1 MKEPLTCRAL
11 SPPNPTMLRPFGAAR
26 VVMSWRRNRAA
37 NELKVD
43 RTKNARV
50 ALMISLSW
58 ATLPGRGA
66 KFAQPRVAL
75 RPAEISRD
83 ARPHVGS
90 GRVEPASLAAAAGDE
105 AIDFVAAA
113 SAGAPARPKAASAP
127 EAEKIAIGPHGQL
140 LGGEVPIAIFL
151 RFGIWL
157 AAFAHGGFAFIH

>member
-1 MKEPLTCRAL
+1 M
-11 SPPNPTMLRPFGAAR
+11 
-26 VVMSWRRNRAA
+26 
-37 NELKVD
+37 
-43 RTKNARV
+43 
-50 ALMISLSW
+50 
-58 ATLPGRGA
+58 
-66 KFAQPRVAL
+66 
-75 RPAEISRD
+75 
-83 ARPHVGS
+83 GS

-127 EAEKIAIGPHGQL
+127 EAEKFAIGPHGQL